1 VSLVSTTR
9 RAKIAV
15 LVIVLCGFSLGSY
28 PLWTIGVEKGSR
40 GLLKCLIKD
49 RHGPTGAA
57 YKQWNTAVLMFG
69 TLVIPGVII
78 AAITSVIVAFL
89 MRAARRRESLQM
101 DRQVAYG
108 SNVATDMYYY
118 LLDTVLSIRVLYS
131 SCRHR

>member
-1 VSLVSTTR
+1 
-9 RAKIAV
+9 
-15 LVIVLCGFSLGSY
+15 
-28 PLWTIGVEKGSR
+28 
-40 GLLKCLIKD
+40 
-49 RHGPTGAA
+49 
-57 YKQWNTAVLMFG
+57 MFG